1 MVQPS
6 RPAFVALAIALCAA
20 LPSPAAAQPYDG
32 AAMAMDWNQALRET
46 LLTDVR
52 TLQWHYQDGRTG
64 AWTQQWDASQ
74 AQYPARIRLELG
86 DARGDWP
93 PLVFALARAR

>member
-1 MVQPS
+1 MPTCNECS
-6 RPAFVALAIALCAA
+6 GTGWIETDAERIRCGCPNNARL
-20 LPSPAAAQPYDG
+20 
-32 AAMAMDWNQALRET
+32 MRET

-52 TLQWHYQDGRTG
+52 TLQWYYQDGRTG